1 VLETRPE
8 KELNSDI
15 FMRKKSFFL
24 TPMTPATKLPSR
36 FMTIPE
42 WKGTHVRNH
51 PDYPSVPDFLGWNQF
66 LEYAI

>member
-1 VLETRPE
+1 
-8 KELNSDI
+8 
-15 FMRKKSFFL
+15 
-24 TPMTPATKLPSR
+24 MTPATKLPSR

-51 PDYPSVPDFLGWNQF
+51 PDYPSVPDFLDWNQF